1 MASSACTP
9 ELLFSDRKTSFWT
22 YSSTFHDD
30 QMRSWTLK
38 TLQGLSVLAIQEG
51 NHNEIADSYGML
63 TQEIKSSLKILV

>member
-1 MASSACTP
+1 
-9 ELLFSDRKTSFWT
+9 
-22 YSSTFHDD
+22 
-30 QMRSWTLK
+30 MRSWTLK